1 MGGQSRPEPA
11 EPRLIFVDSSAWIAY
26 LARRES
32 AIQRALDSLL
42 DDPSQLASSG
52 LVICEVMQGI
62 RSAAE
67 REILERSLLS
77 LDLLPE
83 PSLATYLRAAEL
95 FRAARVRGITVRGT
109 IDCVLAAQCL
119 EADAELLHVDRDFE
133 RLARVAPLR
142 IHPASLGRR

>member
-1 MGGQSRPEPA
+1 MAGAVRFAEVEPT
-11 EPRLIFVDSSAWIAY
+11 
-26 LARRES
+26 
-32 AIQRALDSLL
+32 
-42 DDPSQLASSG
+42 AS
-52 LVICEVMQGI
+52 EVTRFLCNVGPPI
-62 RSAAE
+62 TRTRE

-95 FRAARVRGITVRGT
+95 FRVARVRGITVRGT

-119 EADAELLHVDRDFE
+119 EADAELLHADRDFE